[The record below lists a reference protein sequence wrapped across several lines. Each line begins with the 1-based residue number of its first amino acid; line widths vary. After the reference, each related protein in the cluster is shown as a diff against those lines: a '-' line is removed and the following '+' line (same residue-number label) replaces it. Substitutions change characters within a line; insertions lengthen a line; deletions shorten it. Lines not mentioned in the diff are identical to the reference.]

1 MFDARNLLCGFPNPH
16 LVNRL
21 SRWNSIACYL
31 LCHFHQN
38 LLQSYSNVMS
48 LNTINSDS
56 GTDLRL
62 PYPVKKHITV
72 TIFRP
77 FEKKSCTNCSLQAAF
92 AVRQVANI
100 NIFLLAYLL
109 QNYTI
114 CTRLTSRAILSSVI
128 YHLPLSCFFLSS
140 SSFLFFLF
148 WLPEA

>member
-62 PYPVKKHITV
+62 PYPVKKTYYSNHIPSV
-72 TIFRP
+72 R
-77 FEKKSCTNCSLQAAF
+77 KKSCTNCSLQAAF

-140 SSFLFFLF
+140 SSCLFFLF